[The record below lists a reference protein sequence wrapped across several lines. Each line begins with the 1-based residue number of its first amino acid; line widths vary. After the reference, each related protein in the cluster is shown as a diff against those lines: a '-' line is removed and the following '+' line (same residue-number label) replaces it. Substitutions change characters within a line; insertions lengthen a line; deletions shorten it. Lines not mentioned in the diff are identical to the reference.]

1 MGGLLISPQT
11 SQSMQF
17 GISTHLYHD
26 QRLTREHLVQIAG
39 YGFEAVELFAT
50 RSHFDYHDTASIER
64 LAGWLSETGLRLHS
78 IHAPIVESYGTG
90 TGLTFTTAAAD
101 NAKRQTAVREADAAL
116 RILDRIPAGFVVV
129 HLGTPASKAGP
140 GDNNR
145 AAAARSI
152 DEIARIAEDRHARVA
167 IEVIPND
174 LSTTEAVVTLIERD
188 FDGARIGLCMD
199 FGHAH
204 LLGDVADAIELAAEH
219 LLTTHVHDNR
229 RRNDDHLVP
238 YQGTIDWPAALVTMQ
253 KIGYD
258 GTYLLEL
265 ASTGDP
271 AAVLEEARRARQRI
285 ERALTH

>member
-1 MGGLLISPQT
+1 
-11 SQSMQF
+11 MQF

-26 QRLTREHLVQIAG
+26 QRLTRDHLAQIAS

-50 RSHFDYHDTASIER
+50 RSHLDYHDPKSVEQ

-78 IHAPIVESYGTG
+78 IHAPIVESYGAVEG
-90 TGLTFTTAAAD
+90 IGFSTAWAD
-101 NAKRQTAVREADAAL
+101 NTKRQAAVRETEAAL
-116 RILDRIPAGFVVV
+116 RVLDQIPAGFVVV
-129 HLGTPASKAGP
+129 HLGTPSASAKAG
-140 GDNNR
+140 DNSR
-145 AAAARSI
+145 AAASRSLG
-152 DEIARIAEDRHARVA
+152 EIAVMADARGTRVA

-174 LSTTEAVVTLIERD
+174 LSSTEALVTLIEKD
-188 FDGARIGLCMD
+188 FDGTSVGLCMD

-219 LLTTHVHDNR
+219 LITTHVHDNR
-229 RRNDDHLVP
+229 GRQDDHLVP

-258 GTYLLEL
+258 DTYMLEL